1 MIKLILIILCFV
13 VISGGFVCFCIVK
26 ASTPYDKEQDDLE
39 QIKALKELR
48 IRSGRSTDVWYPPL
62 PLIWLLHN
70 YTS

>member
-39 QIKALKELR
+39 QIKALKEL
-48 IRSGRSTDVWYPPL
+48 IKLWSLFLEYSFTADFAAEG
-62 PLIWLLHN
+62 
-70 YTS
+70 

>member
-39 QIKALKELR
+39 QIKALKEL
-48 IRSGRSTDVWYPPL
+48 IKYWSLFLEYSFTADFAAEG
-62 PLIWLLHN
+62 
-70 YTS
+70 